1 MEDVDLTRRLHVRPV
16 EELRCQRERK
26 VAAHLEH
33 DDEDEIDDSY
43 ERDVRGEA
51 KGMKCSQEGD
61 RCERGDADRD
71 PHSSVDERRWS
82 VAIFVEGE
90 RVHDPR

>member
-1 MEDVDLTRRLHVRPV
+1 MSDRSKNCGVSASG
-16 EELRCQRERK
+16 